1 MSYATKEQ
9 LAELAAYM
17 ASQINVPTIGIGGGY
32 APIGTII
39 SYMGTTAPQDYLA
52 CDGST
57 KNIADYPQLAD
68 FFEAQFGSKNYFGGD
83 GTTTFAVPD
92 LQGEF
97 LRGTGT
103 NSHTNQGSGANVGVH
118 QDGTEHRSFNSGP
131 KSWGNIYFQNASDS
145 ATISLNKDSEVNHP
159 DSASNGAT
167 VNKTSQ
173 TTNYDSTH
181 YTSRPTN
188 TSVLYCIK
196 AVVAGEVYSTD
207 ERVVGTWIDGKP
219 LYSKV
224 LSGKFGTVTD
234 KTYSS
239 LSIPIGVINLGIAFC
254 TGNLI
259 VKNGVVSN
267 LTNIFGAAS
276 GDRVTISPNIDLST
290 GVVTVYS
297 SSSQS
302 TNADA
307 YVIVYYTKTTD

>member
-83 GTTTFAVPD
+83 GVTTFAVPD

-103 NSHTNQGSGANVGVH
+103 NGHTGEGSGANVGVH
-118 QDGTEHRSFNSGP
+118 QDGSLH
-131 KSWGNIYFQNASDS
+131 S
-145 ATISLNKDSEVNHP
+145 ATSAQSSALWASQGTLWSDEGSKPDAKIIGSALKGCSLNNT
-159 DSASNGAT
+159 SASNGFL
-167 VNKTSQ
+167 
-173 TTNYDSTH
+173 

-188 TSVLYCIK
+188 TSILWCIK
-196 AVVAGEVYSTD
+196 AVNAGEVYSTD
-207 ERVVGTWIDGKP
+207 ERVVGTWIDGKKIYQKTYTGTSSQLETLIENRLDIEHIIDCIIILNAYDGYHASNRCWNP
-219 LYSKV
+219 K
-224 LSGKFGTVTD
+224 GTPTVTID
-234 KTYSS
+234 WDFSPSKNLHLLLGEYYQGHTNTYYM
-239 LSIPIGVINLGIAFC
+239 
-254 TGNLI
+254 
-259 VKNGVVSN
+259 
-267 LTNIFGAAS
+267 
-276 GDRVTISPNIDLST
+276 TI
-290 GVVTVYS
+290 
-297 SSSQS
+297 Q
-302 TNADA
+302 
-307 YVIVYYTKTTD
+307 YTKTTD